1 MTTGMVLRRGGFARP
16 CALRS
21 VPGGIWL
28 FLRAP
33 GGAGDTAGVRPRA
46 ASPPSTGGA

>member
-1 MTTGMVLRRGGFARP
+1 MTTGLVLRRGCFARARAP
-16 CALRS
+16 RS

-33 GGAGDTAGVRPRA
+33 GGAGDEVGVRPRA